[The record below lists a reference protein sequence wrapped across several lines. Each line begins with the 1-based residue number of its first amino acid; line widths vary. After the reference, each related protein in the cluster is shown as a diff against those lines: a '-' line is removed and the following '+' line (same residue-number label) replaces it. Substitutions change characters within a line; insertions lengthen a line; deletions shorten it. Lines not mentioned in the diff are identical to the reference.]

1 MAGAHLEHRRRPCEA
16 SRGQAD
22 RPQRLEVELP
32 PEQGH
37 QLPEQR
43 QAAPVVV
50 AAPHGRLQPGDLVGV
65 ERPDVDP
72 PGLGQLGDRPAGPPA
87 ATATSTHPGFLTP
100 ATYPT
105 AGPPDSVANRSSPAP
120 ASENNGPVL
129 LDEVA
134 GTSAAVAA
142 SSARLAE
149 VERLAACLRRLEP
162 DEVHP
167 AVAFLSG
174 DLRQRQIGVGWAAL
188 RDAPDPASQPS
199 LTVTEVDAAFE
210 RIGRLAGPGSQTE
223 RRRLV
228 GELFGRA
235 TASEQRFL
243 VGLLSGEPRQGALEG
258 VMVGR
263 PLGRAHGEVIAL
275 HPDGRPHPFQV
286 TASRVGSRLE
296 VERLAAAL
304 PLTVFLFDL
313 LHLDGQDLLDR
324 PGAERHRALAA
335 TVPEPLRIPR
345 TVTADPA
352 AAAAFLADT
361 LARGHEGVM
370 VKSLA
375 ATWEAGRR
383 GAGWIKVKPVHTLD
397 LVVLAAE
404 WGHGRRRGW
413 PSNLHLGARD
423 PSGGFVML
431 GKTFKGLTDKLLTWQ
446 TERLLEL
453 AVGPTDG
460 YVVHVRPELVV
471 EIAFDGIQTS
481 PRYPGGMALRFAR
494 VLRYR
499 PDKRPEEADTSR
511 RCAPSTPLDNRHSRI
526 SCISRNAI
534 YRGGTTM
541 AGWMLGE
548 PASSPS
554 TRWTGWWSTR
564 RGGGQRGRRRRPAHP
579 GGVGA
584 GRAAAAGPQGGRDA
598 DHRR

>member
-1 MAGAHLEHRRRPCEA
+1 M
-16 SRGQAD
+16 
-22 RPQRLEVELP
+22 
-32 PEQGH
+32 
-37 QLPEQR
+37 
-43 QAAPVVV
+43 
-50 AAPHGRLQPGDLVGV
+50 
-65 ERPDVDP
+65 
-72 PGLGQLGDRPAGPPA
+72 
-87 ATATSTHPGFLTP
+87 
-100 ATYPT
+100 
-105 AGPPDSVANRSSPAP
+105 
-120 ASENNGPVL
+120 L

-142 SSARLAE
+142 SSARLAK
-149 VERLAACLRRLEP
+149 VELLAACLRRLEP

-188 RDAPDPASQPS
+188 RDAPDPASEPT

-243 VGLLSGEPRQGALEG
+243 VGLLSGELRQGALEG
-258 VMVGR
+258 VMAEAIAKAAGVPGAEVRRAMMLRGALGPVADAALAAGVPALREFRLQVGR
-263 PLGRAHGEVIAL
+263 PLQPMLASTAPSVEAAMERVGEAAVEWKLDGARVQVHRDGGEVAVFTRTLDDITARVPEVVAAALALPVGSAVLDGEVIAL

-296 VERLAAAL
+296 VERLAATL

-324 PGAERHRALAA
+324 PGAERHAALAA

-352 AAAAFLADT
+352 TAAAFLADA

-413 PSNLHLGARD
+413 LSNLHLGARD

-460 YVVHVRPELVV
+460 YVVHVRPGAGGGDRLRRHPDQPPLPGR
-471 EIAFDGIQTS
+471 DG
-481 PRYPGGMALRFAR
+481 PALRPGPALPPRQAAR
-494 VLRYR
+494 GGRHGR
-499 PDKRPEEADTSR
+499 R
-511 RCAPSTPLDNRHSRI
+511 RCAPSTPLDNRHSRYILYLEERDI
-526 SCISRNAI
+526 SWRD
-534 YRGGTTM
+534 TM

-548 PASSPS
+548 PTSSPS
-554 TRWTGWWSTR
+554 TRWTG
-564 RGGGQRGRRRRPAHP
+564 
-579 GGVGA
+579 
-584 GRAAAAGPQGGRDA
+584 
-598 DHRR
+598 